1 MRRLPAKFV
10 IALLVLAM
18 AGMSMSS
25 LAQSRTI
32 ERKKEP
38 EPLMSQQVYAM
49 LAVIHEEID
58 NGQFQDALRGL
69 QALEQS
75 ELTGYE
81 RAIVLQTYGFLYA
94 EHDYLDQA
102 LLYFEACLA
111 LNALPPVAQ
120 QAMLY
125 SLASLYAQREEWDKA
140 LQTIE
145 YWLLSTP
152 EPPRDSYILIGSI
165 YARVE
170 RYAEA
175 LKWAERAIA
184 TSETPEESWYQL
196 VVVCYFE
203 LKQPAEAAA
212 AGRILVSR
220 WPTNKNNWRMLQG
233 AYQELGDEL
242 GLLSAMQL
250 AYTHGQ
256 IVEQGE
262 IIDLVR
268 TMLYMNVPFDAAELL
283 TREIEVGRVER
294 TTENLEL
301 LLSCWEAAREFDR
314 AMGVIDELA
323 SSASTGMLYARKA
336 QLFSERFE
344 WEAVITAA
352 EQALGRG
359 GLTNKDQGTVL
370 LLKGVALLELER
382 LKDARSIFVEASS
395 LGGATQEQAQSW
407 LQFIDDQGRVLSE
420 S

>member
-256 IVEQGE
+256 IVDQGE

-283 TREIEVGRVER
+283 TREIEAGRVER

>member
-140 LQTIE
+140 
-145 YWLLSTP
+145 S
-152 EPPRDSYILIGSI
+152 IGCCRHPS
-165 YARVE
+165 R
-170 RYAEA
+170 
-175 LKWAERAIA
+175 RAI
-184 TSETPEESWYQL
+184 
-196 VVVCYFE
+196 
-203 LKQPAEAAA
+203 
-212 AGRILVSR
+212 
-220 WPTNKNNWRMLQG
+220 PT
-233 AYQELGDEL
+233 
-242 GLLSAMQL
+242 
-250 AYTHGQ
+250 
-256 IVEQGE
+256 
-262 IIDLVR
+262 
-268 TMLYMNVPFDAAELL
+268 F
-283 TREIEVGRVER
+283 
-294 TTENLEL
+294 
-301 LLSCWEAAREFDR
+301 
-314 AMGVIDELA
+314 
-323 SSASTGMLYARKA
+323 
-336 QLFSERFE
+336 
-344 WEAVITAA
+344 
-352 EQALGRG
+352 
-359 GLTNKDQGTVL
+359 
-370 LLKGVALLELER
+370 
-382 LKDARSIFVEASS
+382 
-395 LGGATQEQAQSW
+395 
-407 LQFIDDQGRVLSE
+407 
-420 S
+420 

>member
-1 MRRLPAKFV
+1 M
-10 IALLVLAM
+10 
-18 AGMSMSS
+18 
-25 LAQSRTI
+25 
-32 ERKKEP
+32 
-38 EPLMSQQVYAM
+38 
-49 LAVIHEEID
+49 
-58 NGQFQDALRGL
+58 
-69 QALEQS
+69 
-75 ELTGYE
+75 
-81 RAIVLQTYGFLYA
+81 
-94 EHDYLDQA
+94 
-102 LLYFEACLA
+102 
-111 LNALPPVAQ
+111 
-120 QAMLY
+120 
-125 SLASLYAQREEWDKA
+125 
-140 LQTIE
+140 
-145 YWLLSTP
+145 
-152 EPPRDSYILIGSI
+152 
-165 YARVE
+165 
-170 RYAEA
+170 
-175 LKWAERAIA
+175 
-184 TSETPEESWYQL
+184 
-196 VVVCYFE
+196 VCYFE

-256 IVEQGE
+256 IVDQGE

-283 TREIEVGRVER
+283 TREIEAGRVER

>member
-256 IVEQGE
+256 IVDQGE